1 MAELHGVR
9 AFVRSTVLDVN
20 PLVLAVVLAAL
31 PPPAAGVEPPGTERY
46 APAQLSVARD
56 LLERARAAAAL
67 GEAARAG
74 ELAWQANFDA
84 RLAWGMTRSDGLRAE
99 CVRVGREAAA
109 LVRRLGEARRA
120 PLTSMD

>member
-1 MAELHGVR
+1 MCKLLLAI
-9 AFVRSTVLDVN
+9 
-20 PLVLAVVLAAL
+20 VLATLPLAA
-31 PPPAAGVEPPGTERY
+31 PGAEPAGTERY
-46 APAQLSVARD
+46 APAQLGVARD

-84 RLAWGMTRSDGLRAE
+84 RLAWGMTKSDQLRTE

-109 LVRRLGEARRA
+109 LVRQLAKQR
-120 PLTSMD
+120 